1 MWKGTFLEKQEKCVQ
16 SRGQAGLAQRNS
28 QSPSLGGSHSTP
40 GRGAPLS
47 SQNTQ
52 EDQEIQCIR
61 QENDKSPKLN
71 TPAYRLK
78 NNREYC
84 DPGTLARPFTE
95 PPHSSGPLPLLKPRP
110 PLPPQHSHALSLHDS
125 CLMSLAVS
133 AATIIPASLTATQI
147 QAPSQHWINV
157 HNLELKYIK
166 IKLTLCVSVQI
177 EVQDK

>member
-1 MWKGTFLEKQEKCVQ
+1 MCGQ
-16 SRGQAGLAQRNS
+16 SRAQAGLAQRNS

-40 GRGAPLS
+40 GLGAPLS
-47 SQNTQ
+47 SENTQ
-52 EDQEIQCIR
+52 EDQEIRCIR

-71 TPAYRLK
+71 ISAYRLK

-84 DPGTLARPFTE
+84 DPGTLARPSAE
-95 PPHSSGPLPLLKPRP
+95 PPHSSGPLPLLNPRP
-110 PLPPQHSHALSLHDS
+110 PAAPQRSHALSLHDS

-147 QAPSQHWINV
+147 PAPSQHWITV

-166 IKLTLCVSVQI
+166 TKVDTVCVCS
-177 EVQDK
+177 D